1 MMNYWKRIG
10 ITTKLVLLLV
20 GFSLIPLSVQIFSL
34 FQTASI
40 LEDEVG
46 VQYQGVAER
55 LAEKILFSLQQRQQD
70 LLTFSQNAVVFDRDR
85 WYQAGHRRNPI
96 VDTLNR
102 YIRVA
107 GDYYLIEIVDPSGH
121 L

>member
-46 VQYQGVAER
+46 VQYQGVAES
-55 LAEKILFSLQQRQQD
+55 LAEKILF
-70 LLTFSQNAVVFDRDR
+70 
-85 WYQAGHRRNPI
+85 
-96 VDTLNR
+96 TL
-102 YIRVA
+102 
-107 GDYYLIEIVDPSGH
+107 
-121 L
+121 